1 MSLEHNPARCD
12 RGAYSI
18 ARFCEAH
25 DLARGTLYKLWKL
38 GLGPRYFKAG
48 NRTLIGVESAAEWRA
63 TMEQITAKRD
73 KTAYPEDKAEDFLRQ
88 GRA

>member
-25 DLARGTLYKLWKL
+25 DLARPTLYKLWKL
-38 GLGPRYFKAG
+38 GLGPTYFKAG
-48 NRTLIGVESAAEWRA
+48 NRTLISVEAAAAWRA
-63 TMEQITAKRD
+63 SMEQLTAARG
-73 KTAYPEDKAEDFLRQ
+73 TRHQEA
-88 GRA
+88 